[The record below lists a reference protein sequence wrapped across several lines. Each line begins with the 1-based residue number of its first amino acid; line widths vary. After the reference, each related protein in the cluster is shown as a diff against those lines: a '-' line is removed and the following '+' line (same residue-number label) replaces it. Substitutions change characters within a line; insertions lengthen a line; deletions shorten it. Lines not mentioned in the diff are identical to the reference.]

1 MVMNLNVPRVRLFNF
16 SDKGCAKFNYFKRG
30 VWKIGKYCYYYYYIY
45 IYIWRK
51 LITRKPMLLKIPPRR
66 GELNT
71 GTYFLTININCY
83 LITPILA

>member
-1 MVMNLNVPRVRLFNF
+1 MERKREE
-16 SDKGCAKFNYFKRG
+16 GYTKFNYFKRG
-30 VWKIGKYCYYYYYIY
+30 VRKIGK
-45 IYIWRK
+45 
-51 LITRKPMLLKIPPRR
+51 LLLYMAYNSKADVIEIPPRR